1 VGYTEEGHRPD
12 QRPQQRVEFNPLRVA
27 CRIEHPKCRGIN
39 AKAWPFYVRFLSAS
53 GKYDPLALTPRQTS
67 RLPASNG
74 AALPI
79 VVERTFKTA
88 GDVVTGPIARLRHRL
103 GRSQAPASRTA
114 NEEEIVIQLSAKRPK
129 LAGKTLHK
137 ARIHGLIR
145 KGLPFD
151 EDSPLAYGFEI
162 RNPDIGPFRACADVN
177 QLRARTRDEALPS
190 RVDIDSVDWFSG
202 VLHAQMI
209 ILP

>member
-1 VGYTEEGHRPD
+1 MGLR
-12 QRPQQRVEFNPLRVA
+12 QQSP
-27 CRIEHPKCRGIN
+27 
-39 AKAWPFYVRFLSAS
+39 AS
-53 GKYDPLALTPRQTS
+53 GKYDPLALTPRETG

-74 AALPI
+74 AAVPI

-88 GDVVTGPIARLRHRL
+88 GDVMTGPIARLGHRL
-103 GRSQAPASRTA
+103 GRSQAPTSRTA

-129 LAGKTLHK
+129 LTGKALDK

-151 EDSPLAYGFEI
+151 EDSPLAYGSEI

-190 RVDIDSVDWFSG
+190 RLDINSVDRFTA
-202 VLHAQMI
+202 VLHAQMT
-209 ILP
+209 ILLSFG

>member
-1 VGYTEEGHRPD
+1 MP
-12 QRPQQRVEFNPLRVA
+12 P
-27 CRIEHPKCRGIN
+27 
-39 AKAWPFYVRFLSAS
+39 
-53 GKYDPLALTPRQTS
+53 
-67 RLPASNG
+67 
-74 AALPI
+74 
-79 VVERTFKTA
+79 VVKRSFKTA
-88 GDVVTGPIARLRHRL
+88 SDVVASAVSHRRHRL

-129 LAGKTLHK
+129 LAGKTFDK

-151 EDSPLAYGFEI
+151 EDSPLAYGSEI

-190 RVDIDSVDWFSG
+190 RLDINSVDRFTA
-202 VLHAQMI
+202 VLHAQMT
-209 ILP
+209 ILPSFG